1 MVWVWYRTS
10 SDSAYRNL
18 NLEILQNGLAVGS
31 NASDNRYGDLC
42 MKAFNQARK
51 LKLNVHSDEKD
62 PGFFYGEAVK
72 MTLKEL
78 RLSINDYIATTVA
91 IEGVVTQNDGNNGV
105 YIQSYDEETNRYY
118 GVYVYYSANP
128 SYGITPMLTEG
139 NLVRVVGKIS
149 DFDASNPQISGLV
162 YNIRDTKN
170 EFQMTKLSEGN
181 EIVYTEISPDLF
193 LNATEKVVIGE
204 EETEMRVAHL
214 MLDTAVS
221 IKNLTFKSAKTS
233 ENSDALTLYCEVDGK
248 EVQLHMPAIYDA
260 YNQPITAQYFD
271 GKTFDVKGIV
281 DVFYETYQIE
291 FYSIDDITFH

>member
-1 MVWVWYRTS
+1 
-10 SDSAYRNL
+10 
-18 NLEILQNGLAVGS
+18 
-31 NASDNRYGDLC
+31 
-42 MKAFNQARK
+42 
-51 LKLNVHSDEKD
+51 
-62 PGFFYGEAVK
+62 
-72 MTLKEL
+72 
-78 RLSINDYIATTVA
+78 
-91 IEGVVTQNDGNNGV
+91 
-105 YIQSYDEETNRYY
+105 
-118 GVYVYYSANP
+118 
-128 SYGITPMLTEG
+128 MLTEG

-214 MLDTAVS
+214 MLGTAVS
-221 IKNLTFKSAKTS
+221 MKNLTFKSAKTS

-260 YNQPITAQYFD
+260 YNQPITAEYFN